1 MRREGILNN
10 FEKMELVLISDF
22 HYFNLLFC
30 KDELMLSDR
39 KACILMNILWQ
50 LLMHNNPGYRSAT
63 KTAEHELGASPSVNH
78 GDDLDGSAILQKKR
92 LEDDVN
98 LLKTLLLNHS
108 CGPTEEE
115 LLSLGPSSKEVPQ
128 MKVFELSQVRQ
139 IVEYAFN
146 VYVEKFNLYK
156 YVFENKKKNE
166 EVVSM

>member
-22 HYFNLLFC
+22 HFFNLLFC

-39 KACILMNILWQ
+39 KSAVLMNILWQ
-50 LLMHNNPGYRSAT
+50 LLMHNNPGYRVAS
-63 KTAEHELGASPSVNH
+63 KPQDIELAALENGE
-78 GDDLDGSAILQKKR
+78 GLDGSPILQKKR

-115 LLSLGPSSKEVPQ
+115 LALQGPSSKEIPQ
-128 MKVFELSQVRQ
+128 MKFFEFSQVKQ
-139 IVEYAFN
+139 ILEYAFN

-166 EVVSM
+166 EVNPL

>member
-1 MRREGILNN
+1 MRREAILNN

-39 KACILMNILWQ
+39 KSAILMNILWQ
-50 LLMHNNPGYRSAT
+50 LLMHNNPGYRSASKPVET
-63 KTAEHELGASPSVNH
+63 DVGILGMQTGVGLEGSP
-78 GDDLDGSAILQKKR
+78 ILQKKR

-98 LLKTLLLNHS
+98 LLKTLLLNHA

-115 LLSLGPSSKEVPQ
+115 LLSQGPSAKEVPQ

-139 IVEYAFN
+139 ILEYAFN

-166 EVVSM
+166 EVGSV